1 MQLNFRILEATICTL
16 RFAFMVRSI
25 LHSSFTDKESFAE
38 IYNLVIKRTENDTW
52 YLCIF
57 YFKLYK
63 IYCFRN
69 TFILYNIYFLDYI
82 VGKKKRKKKRK
93 IIFENQFKKL
103 NWKVEKYSH
112 KKLLKIYVHIF
123 WLVIKLLSNKMNIV
137 LVMMNTL
144 DVKKY
149 KKLKS

>member
-1 MQLNFRILEATICTL
+1 ME
-16 RFAFMVRSI
+16 
-25 LHSSFTDKESFAE
+25 KE
-38 IYNLVIKRTENDTW
+38 
-52 YLCIF
+52 
-57 YFKLYK
+57 
-63 IYCFRN
+63 
-69 TFILYNIYFLDYI
+69 
-82 VGKKKRKKKRK
+82 KRK